1 MRNWFWLERRAQDIR
16 HGVRR
21 LSRSPGLTAA
31 AFLTLA
37 LGFGASATIFSI
49 VHGVL
54 LRPLPIHEPD
64 RVITFWLSAPKT
76 GLPEAQLCDA
86 LFASLRQRARTLE
99 SLAAY
104 EPGAFVLTDRGEPEV
119 VDGVAVTVDYFRVLG
134 VRPLHGRSFLAEE
147 DSPGNNH
154 VVVLS
159 YELWQRRFG
168 GDMTLLGSSIRL
180 DNVPTAVV
188 GILPPGFDFPKAA
201 ERSDLPG
208 RPQVWTLRTIDPQD
222 RTSWNLSPVGRLAP
236 GAAPADA
243 RNELGGISS
252 TFVREQAGHT
262 GSLGS
267 DPGLVLVRLSERILG
282 GLRAPVTVLLLAVCL
297 VLMIGCANVANLLLA
312 RTAARMRDIAL
323 RSCLGASAPRIAGEL
338 ITEAL
343 LLAVLG
349 AGGGLVLAFVG
360 VATLR
365 ALPVTAVPRLETV
378 AVDATVVLFT
388 IALAVLAGA
397 LIGLG
402 PAWRGTRM
410 GWLESLNR
418 GLRGSSDRSTRKL
431 NNGFVVLQF
440 ALSFVLLVGTGLLL
454 QSLRNLLDIDPG
466 FRAANVISGSVWLPP
481 AKYPS
486 RPDVQRFYESL
497 LDRVRR
503 APGVRAAGLTNVV
516 PFSGGGD
523 GAPFTV
529 ADQLPRPGEPA
540 SDAWWRSV
548 TPELFATFGIP
559 ILRGRAFVDADMT
572 SPVPIAIVDEHI
584 ARTYWPDE
592 GAIGKRIRIGGATS
606 TAPWLTIVGVV
617 PTVKNRRLD
626 EDTKPTIYEPYPQR
640 VRRGMSIAISTS
652 GNPEALTSTL
662 RAQLASLDA
671 ELPLFQ
677 VATLEQAV
685 ARSVTDKRLVVDL
698 LSIFALTAVLLAALG
713 IYGVSSLHVSSRVRE
728 FGIRLAIGARRTDVA
743 TLVATDVGR
752 LVGLGLMAGALLALW
767 ITSLMEGLMFGVR
780 ATDRTTFAASA
791 LVLIAV
797 AAGAC
802 YVPTRRATRVDPVVV
817 LHDD

>member
-1 MRNWFWLERRAQDIR
+1 MRNWLWLERRAQDIR
-16 HGVRR
+16 HGIRR
-21 LSRSPGLTAA
+21 LSRSPGLTAI

-49 VHGVL
+49 VNGVL
-54 LRPLPIHEPD
+54 LRPLAIREPD
-64 RVITFWLSAPKT
+64 RLITFWLSAPKT

-104 EPGAFVLTDRGEPEV
+104 EPGAFVLTERGEPEV

-134 VRPLHGRSFLAEE
+134 IRPLHGRAFLAEE
-147 DSPGNNH
+147 DSPGSNR
-154 VVVLS
+154 VVVLG

-168 GDMTLLGSSIRL
+168 GDMTLLGGSIRL
-180 DNVPTAVV
+180 DNVPSVVV
-188 GILPPGFDFPKAA
+188 GVLPPGFDFPKAA
-201 ERSDLPG
+201 ERSDLSG

-222 RTSWNLSPVGRLAP
+222 RRSWNLSPVGRLAP
-236 GAAPADA
+236 GVAPADA
-243 RNELGGISS
+243 RTELGGITSA
-252 TFVREQAGHT
+252 FMREHAGQT

-267 DPGLVLVRLSERILG
+267 DPGLVLVRLGERILG
-282 GLRAPVTVLLLAVCL
+282 GLRAPVTVLLFAVCL

-312 RTAARMRDIAL
+312 RTAARMRDLAL
-323 RSCLGASAPRIAGEL
+323 RSCPGATAPRIASEL

-349 AGGGLVLAFVG
+349 AVGGLLVAFVG

-365 ALPVTAVPRLETV
+365 ALPLTALPRLENV
-378 AVDATVVLFT
+378 EVDATVFLFT
-388 IALAVLAGA
+388 IALAILAGV

-402 PAWRGTRM
+402 PAWRGTRIS
-410 GWLESLNR
+410 WLDSNR
-418 GLRGSSDRSTRKL
+418 GLGGSSVRSTRRLK
-431 NNGFVVLQF
+431 NGFVVLQF

-454 QSLRNLLDIDPG
+454 QSLRNLLDVDPG
-466 FRAANVISGSVWLPP
+466 FRAGNVISGSVWLPP

-486 RPDVQRFYESL
+486 RPDVQRFYEGL

-503 APGVRAAGLTNVV
+503 TPGVRAAGLTNVV

-529 ADQLPRPGEPA
+529 ADRLPQPGEPA

-548 TPELFATFGIP
+548 TPQLFTTFGIP
-559 ILRGRAFVDADMT
+559 ILRGRGFVDADMT
-572 SPVPIAIVDEHI
+572 SPVPIAIVDEQI
-584 ARTYWPDE
+584 ARRYWPDE
-592 GAIGKRIRIGGATS
+592 GAIGKRIRFGDATS

-626 EDTKPTIYEPYPQR
+626 EDTKPTIYEPYAQR

-662 RAQLASLDA
+662 RAQLAALDA

-728 FGIRLAIGARRTDVA
+728 FGIRLAIGARRADVA
-743 TLVATDVGR
+743 ALVATDVGR

-767 ITSLMEGLMFGVR
+767 ITSLMEGLMFGVS
-780 ATDRTTFAASA
+780 ATDRTTFTAAA

-797 AAGAC
+797 AAAAC